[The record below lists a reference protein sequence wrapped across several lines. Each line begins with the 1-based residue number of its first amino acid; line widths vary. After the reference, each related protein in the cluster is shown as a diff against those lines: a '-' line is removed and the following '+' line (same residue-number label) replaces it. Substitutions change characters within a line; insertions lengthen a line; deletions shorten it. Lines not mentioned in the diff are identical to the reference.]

1 MSISEKEI
9 KKLWGLAAG
18 ICSYPGCD
26 TDCIPFI
33 NEDDPTIIG
42 EMAHIIAKK
51 PNGPRGIEDGGDD
64 TYENLILLCPTHHRL
79 IDKAKKGTFTE
90 EMLIQWKYEHENK
103 IREVFLLKKYS
114 NKVEMAKAIKRLLIE
129 NYRIWL
135 NFGPE
140 SVGALNNPLSNLY
153 KIWGLRKLSTIIP
166 NNRKII
172 NIIKA
177 HEDLFE
183 LEDLDNCFEF
193 IEHAEVFENS
203 CYSRIEGAK
212 RFPKE
217 FEEVINKYAEV

>member
-18 ICSYPGCD
+18 ICSYPSCSV
-26 TDCIPFI
+26 DCIPFI
-33 NEDDPTIIG
+33 DENDPTIIG
-42 EMAHIIAKK
+42 EMAHIIARK
-51 PNGPRGIEDGGDD
+51 PNGSRGIEDGGSD
-64 TYENLILLCPTHHRL
+64 TYENLILLCPTHHRM
-79 IDKAKKGTFTE
+79 IDKAKGGTYTE
-90 EMLIQWKYEHENK
+90 EILNQWKYEHENK
-103 IREVFLLKKYS
+103 VREVFLSRKYS

-140 SVGALNNPLSNLY
+140 SDVALSNPLSNLY
-153 KIWGLRKLSTIIP
+153 KIWSLRKLSTIVP

-177 HEDLFE
+177 HEELFE
-183 LEDLDNCFEF
+183 LEDLDSCFEF
-193 IEHAEVFENS
+193 IEHAEVFESS
-203 CYSRIEGAK
+203 CYSRIEDAK

-217 FEEVINKYAEV
+217 FEEVINKYAEI